1 MDDTLPT
8 MDPIQLLLTRIEELK
23 EMLSDIKSELKSDH
37 AALTAKV
44 TTLENRVKD
53 LELEAAKFQGSTK
66 IIVGIISML
75 GLSGI
80 AAIANAMGVFK

>member
-1 MDDTLPT
+1 
-8 MDPIQLLLTRIEELK
+8 MDPTELLLARINELK
-23 EMLSDIKSELKSDH
+23 EMLSEIKSELKSDH

-44 TTLENRVKD
+44 STLESRVMH

-66 IIVGIISML
+66 IVVGIISIL

-80 AAIANAMGVFK
+80 GAIANAMGVFK